1 MPTLRS
7 MSEYRRN
14 YIQGG
19 TFFLTLVTYDRT
31 PIFSNPV
38 NILKLRVAT
47 STTRKEMPFEIVAEV
62 ILPEHIHFLW
72 TLPPDDSNYSKRVG
86 RLKVLFTQS
95 LHGKNNLPQDVSISR
110 QKHRESNV
118 WQRRFWE
125 HTIRDEEDFAKHLDY
140 FHYNPVKHGLASCP
154 HQWEYSSFNKLC
166 DRGVY
171 SANWRCSCLPKKP
184 QIPDSFQTTKER

>member
-1 MPTLRS
+1 

-38 NILKLRVAT
+38 NIHKLRVAT
-47 STTRKEMPFEIVAEV
+47 STTRKEIPFEIVGAV

-95 LHGKNNLPQDVSISR
+95 FHGKNNLPQDVSISR

-140 FHYNPVKHGLASCP
+140 IHYNPVKHGLASCP
-154 HQWEYSSFNKLC
+154 HQWEYSSFNKWC
-166 DRGVY
+166 DRGIY
-171 SANWRCSCLPKKP
+171 SAGWRCRCLTNKP
-184 QIPDSFQTTKER
+184 QIPDSFQSTKER

>member
-1 MPTLRS
+1 

-19 TFFLTLVTYDRT
+19 TFFLTLVTCDRI
-31 PIFSNPV
+31 PIFSNPE
-38 NILKLRVAT
+38 NIHKLRVAT
-47 STTRKEMPFEIVAEV
+47 STTRTEMPFEIVGAV
-62 ILPEHIHFLW
+62 VLPEHIHFLW
-72 TLPPDDSNYSKRVG
+72 TLPPNDSNYSKRIG
-86 RLKVLFTQS
+86 RLKVLFTRS

-125 HTIRDEEDFAKHLDY
+125 HTIRDDEDFVKHLDY
-140 FHYNPVKHGLASCP
+140 IHYNPVKYGLVSCP
-154 HQWEYSSFNKLC
+154 HQWEYSSFNKWR

-171 SANWRCSCLPKKP
+171 SVEWCCSCSGKKHQIPNFP
-184 QIPDSFQTTKER
+184 QIQE